1 MKRTYK
7 STRRACYDGLSC
19 TGGCKQPFAGVFV
32 IYQREY
38 GVSYSLL
45 SCLII
50 MNFITQL
57 IVDILCIH
65 FVNKF
70 GQRRCVVAAHVINA
84 CGLVMLGVL
93 PSVMPVPFAGLV
105 IATVFFLRGGQ
116 RYNRGYNFSCCVR
129 AAK

>member
-7 STRRACYDGLSC
+7 STRRACYVGYLVQAVVNNLS
-19 TGGCKQPFAGVFV
+19 PVFFV

-70 GQRRCVVAAHVINA
+70 GQRRCVVAARRY
-84 CGLVMLGVL
+84 CLF
-93 PSVMPVPFAGLV
+93 P
-105 IATVFFLRGGQ
+105 LRDL
-116 RYNRGYNFSCCVR
+116 
-129 AAK
+129 